1 MKSKVG
7 IIVMMTSLILLN
19 APIWAQNDFVGRTNS
34 ESKIDDQ
41 IPAQT
46 DTKNLSGKRFEYAE
60 LHMGVQVRL
69 VVFAPDE
76 ETAKRACRAAFER
89 VAQIEQVASDYRP
102 TSELMKLC
110 AHFDVPNAAPVKVS
124 DDLWTLLE
132 FSQRVA
138 QLSDGAFDISVGPLV
153 SLWRTARRTKVLSSR
168 AQLNLARS
176 KIGWRNIE
184 LNAQNRTVRLRVPG
198 MRLDLG
204 GVAKG
209 YAGDCALKVLWSH
222 GIGRALFEAGGDIVA
237 SGAPPGEIGWK
248 VLLPEGITTFIAHGA
263 LSTSGDTSQWVEIGG
278 RRYSHVIDPRTG
290 LGLSSRW
297 MATVWA
303 SSGMISDALSTAA
316 TLLGPQRAG
325 HLSKHFERTRIWTR
339 RAPELTLQTQVR

>member
-1 MKSKVG
+1 MMWGALCSAQKAAGQSGIKSK
-7 IIVMMTSLILLN
+7 TDDAFLT
-19 APIWAQNDFVGRTNS
+19 QND
-34 ESKIDDQ
+34 SK
-41 IPAQT
+41 
-46 DTKNLSGKRFEYAE
+46 KLSAKRFEYAE

-69 VVFAPDE
+69 VVWATDE
-76 ETAKRACRAAFER
+76 EAAKRACRAAFER
-89 VAQIEQVASDYRP
+89 VVQIEQVASDYRP

-110 AHFDVPNAAPVKVS
+110 AHFDAPGAAPVKVS

-132 FSQRVA
+132 FSQRVSK
-138 QLSDGAFDISVGPLV
+138 LSDGAFDISVGPLV
-153 SLWRTARRTKVLSSR
+153 SLWRVARRTKVLSSR
-168 AQLNLARS
+168 AQLNRARS
-176 KIGWRNIE
+176 KTGWRNIE
-184 LNAQNRTVRLRVPG
+184 MNAQNRTVRLRFPG
-198 MRLDLG
+198 MRLGLG

-248 VLLPEGITTFIAHGA
+248 VLLPEGITAFLAHGA
-263 LSTSGDTSQWVEIGG
+263 ISTSGDTNQWIEIGS

-303 SSGMISDALSTAA
+303 PDGMTSDALSTAA

-325 HLSKHFERTRIWTR
+325 HLSKYFERTRIWTR
-339 RAPELTLQTQVR
+339 RAPEAMAQAPDR